1 MRRIRQWLLRGLLLL
16 ILLLA
21 MSLTGTYFVLRS
33 PAALA
38 WLIPRLAPTL
48 ESAAGIRV
56 TADYARIDLLRGFR
70 FQGLT
75 IDWQDAQMGR
85 AHVQIAAAELD
96 YSLRDLF
103 ERRLHLRQL
112 EVTGLALAAEL
123 DFTAP
128 SAEQPDAPRPGQ
140 PFTISDIANRV
151 ATPPLAI
158 ELERIRLQDSQID
171 LQLKTAE
178 QTLQYRSTLALTTSA
193 EWTAAGLQLDADLQ
207 TGQPQR
213 AASSAATSPLLTI
226 QDPDHYTLST
236 QPTLAFK
243 FAAALSHTGD
253 NWQFQL
259 EPINQ
264 QLELAAL
271 RYDTPGDAG
280 LSMHIDSLTW
290 QSRVTAQPPQSAP
303 TGLVGALPQRAAA
316 QSDLML
322 NGLQLEQSQ
331 PAGGLKAELDQLRI
345 TANLDGQ
352 RPGTAIWPL
361 QVSGDSQ
368 LQIAGFDV
376 DGPLTSETSTRLR
389 ARQTLGLRWQSE
401 ILDWAHPLSK
411 LDLQLTQQLDLAEL
425 QFHSPDQ
432 GLTAQDLGVSVDAQ
446 MTSGPATESGFP
458 GLRFQAK
465 ATTRAA
471 ETAFRQTEAQTGT
484 DVLTA
489 RLQPLLEWVF
499 HGQVDNPAKPL
510 ESLAGQ
516 LSNHIELTAV
526 DLKLNDG
533 QTQDHYRLPDN
544 RITTQA
550 NIAETTLDLTTQA
563 HLKRAKLPQL
573 AQPVTI
579 QTVLN
584 ASSERTLRQPQLA
597 LDVDL
602 DDMPLLTASIQAT
615 DAQQRLEL
623 AHQFAL
629 QLPPR
634 LANYHAA
641 AGALA
646 ETGELHLKWRGDSQL
661 EHGQGGIAQA
671 DTAALAAWPIA
682 SQGQL
687 SLTQVTQGAS
697 ELQLDQPLQVTYQ
710 LNQSKDY
717 AAELSVSAPSV
728 QYPPLAQPAAL
739 GLVLAAHSDWPPTQ
753 TRSSGQLTLDNA
765 PVLDWQ
771 LSAHNA
777 PGTLKLETMANA
789 QLDPAWQRYYP
800 DLAALEPLGQ
810 WAANLSLAADLQHT
824 QASALELSANDLS
837 TLATEATLDAALRQ
851 RNAPAAG
858 PLQLAAP
865 VQLKQTTQWSAK
877 ALQSQTDLRI
887 PQLDIPATLSSK
899 ALHTRVN
906 LTTDHGLQPQGATLD
921 LHVTGERLS
930 VPATTPEQ
938 SPLDLAPLVFPTQVY
953 AQAQWNDQEATLQTL
968 SLEVADQL
976 LQLAANGT
984 ASLDGQQLQLAGELG
999 FNPRASMLTAPA
1011 VAGSGTFHWPWRVTL
1026 SGGNRLGLES
1036 TLNFDN
1042 FSLSSQH
1049 FRLRELNGQIN
1060 LAEELI
1066 LTPDGQA
1073 RFVYRVNADPFQRVD
1088 FDRIQPYLDE
1098 RVTLRLEGLQAGE
1111 QHLGPLLANISL
1123 EQNLLR
1129 LSRLDLDLFGGHLA
1143 AGLYLDASPGAWGLG
1158 FIVRISQVDL
1168 RPLLPERS
1176 DLSQADYAPISARAA
1191 LDFDLAQLLLE
1202 GRVDITD
1209 ISRVQ
1214 LLQIMDVIDPG
1225 HEDNQLAQLR
1235 SALRFSYPQRV
1246 TIIMRHSLMD
1256 MAVKLA
1262 GLGAPVRVRGLP
1274 LSSLLQRFVG
1284 DYIRMLDNLP
1294 LTE

>member
-16 ILLLA
+16 LLLLA

-75 IDWQDAQMGR
+75 IAWQDAQMGR

-103 ERRLHLRQL
+103 ERRLQLHQL
-112 EVTGLALAAEL
+112 EVTGLELTAEL

-128 SAEQPDAPRPGQ
+128 SAEQPDSPRPGQ
-140 PFTISDIANRV
+140 PLTIGDIANLV

-158 ELERIRLQDSQID
+158 ELERIRFQDSQID
-171 LQLKTAE
+171 LRLKTAE

-193 EWTAAGLQLDADLQ
+193 EWTAAGLRLDADLQ

-213 AASSAATSPLLTI
+213 AASSAAKSPLLTI

-253 NWQFQL
+253 NWQLQL

-271 RYDTPGDAG
+271 RYDTPGEGG
-280 LSMHIDSLTW
+280 LSTHIDSLAW
-290 QSRVTAQPPQSAP
+290 QNRITAQPPQTLP
-303 TGLVGALPQRAAA
+303 TGLTAALPQHARA
-316 QSDLML
+316 QSTFVI
-322 NGLQLEQSQ
+322 NGLQLDQAQ
-331 PAGGLKAELDQLRI
+331 PAGTLQAKLEQLRI

-352 RPGTAIWPL
+352 RTGTALWPL
-361 QVSGDSQ
+361 QVSGNSQ
-368 LQIAGFDV
+368 LQIAGLDV
-376 DGPLTSETSTRLR
+376 AGTLSAETSTRLR
-389 ARQTLGLRWQSE
+389 ARQTLGLRWHNE
-401 ILDWAHPLSK
+401 IMDLDRPLAE
-411 LDLQLTQQLDLAEL
+411 LDLQLAQQLDLAEL
-425 QFHSPDQ
+425 QFNSPGQ
-432 GLTAQDLGVSVDAQ
+432 GLAAQDLGVSVNAQ
-446 MTSGPATESGFP
+446 VTSGPAAESGLP
-458 GLRFQAK
+458 GLHFQAK
-465 ATTRAA
+465 AATRAD
-471 ETAFRQTEAQTGT
+471 ETAFRQT
-484 DVLTA
+484 DVQSGAKLLSA
-489 RLQPLLEWVF
+489 RLQPLLELF
-499 HGQVDNPAKPL
+499 LHGQVDNPAKPL

-516 LSNHIELTAV
+516 LRNRIELTSV
-526 DLKLNDG
+526 DLRVGDG
-533 QTQDHYRLPDN
+533 QTQAHYRLPDN
-544 RITTQA
+544 R
-550 NIAETTLDLTTQA
+550 LTTQA
-563 HLKRAKLPQL
+563 ALTETALDLTHQMHLKQARLPQL

-579 QTVLN
+579 QTELN
-584 ASSERTLRQPQLA
+584 ASSERTWRQPQLA

-615 DAQQRLEL
+615 DAQQRLQL
-623 AHQFAL
+623 THQLAL

-641 AGALA
+641 AAALA
-646 ETGELHLKWRGDSQL
+646 ETGELHLKWQGKSQL
-661 EHGQGGIAQA
+661 EHGQDRIAQA
-671 DTAALAAWPIA
+671 DTTALAAWPIH
-682 SQGQL
+682 SQGRF
-687 SLTQVTQGAS
+687 SLTQVRQGAS
-697 ELQLDQPLQVTYQ
+697 ELQLNKPLQVAYQ
-710 LNQSKDY
+710 FDQAQDY
-717 AAELSVSAPSV
+717 AAELSVNAPSV
-728 QYPPLAQPAAL
+728 HYPPLTQPAAL
-739 GLVLAAHSDWPPTQ
+739 GLELAAHSDWPPTR
-753 TRSSGQLTLDNA
+753 TRSHGQLTLADA

-771 LSAHNA
+771 LSARNA
-777 PGTLKLETMANA
+777 PRTLKLNTTANA
-789 QLDPAWQRYYP
+789 RLDPAWQRYYP
-800 DLAALEPLGQ
+800 ALAELEPLGQ
-810 WAANLSLAADLQHT
+810 WAVNLNLAADLQHR
-824 QASALELSANDLS
+824 QPSALELSANDLS
-837 TLATEATLDAALRQ
+837 TLTTEASLTASLRQ

-865 VQLKQTTQWSAK
+865 VQLEQTVKWSAA
-877 ALQSQTDLRI
+877 ALHSQTDLRI

-899 ALHTRVN
+899 ALHTRLN

-921 LHVTGERLS
+921 WQVTGERLS
-930 VPATTPEQ
+930 LPAA
-938 SPLDLAPLVFPTQVY
+938 SAAHAPLELAPLVFPTQAH
-953 AQAQWNDQEATLQTL
+953 AQAQWDDQEAALQTL

-984 ASLDGQQLQLAGELG
+984 ASLDGQQLQLAGELD
-999 FNPRASMLTAPA
+999 FNPRAAMLTAPA

-1036 TLNFDN
+1036 TLNFND
-1042 FSLSSQH
+1042 FSLSSQN
-1049 FRLRELNGQIN
+1049 FRLRKLNGQIN

-1111 QHLGPLLANISL
+1111 YRLGPLLANLSL

-1129 LSRLDLDLFGGHLA
+1129 LSRFDLDLFGGHLA

-1158 FIVRISQVDL
+1158 VIGRLSQVDL
-1168 RPLLPERS
+1168 RQLLPPDSALRQTE
-1176 DLSQADYAPISARAA
+1176 YAPISARAA

-1214 LLQIMDVIDPG
+1214 LLQILDVIDPA

-1235 SALRFSYPQRV
+1235 SALRLSHPQRV
-1246 TIIMRHSLMD
+1246 TIVMRHSLMD

-1274 LSSLLQRFVG
+1274 LSSLLQRFAG
-1284 DYIRMLDNLP
+1284 EYLRRLDELP